1 MLSSSKDCS
10 LKIWDLREGR
20 LLFTLLGHSGP
31 VNAAKFSADGHFF
44 ASGGADQLVM
54 IWKSNF
60 FGVDAPVI
68 EWGQGQAG
76 QNSKV
81 RVPAA
86 AHQQSSSSVNNS
98 IDRSAVAS
106 VGTGARPPTADTS
119 RARISKNSSRG
130 AGKHVNNGSDSRNNT
145 STLNSSTVSRRPDFP
160 RSQTAPTAAG
170 PPASTTTTV
179 GPRATPANAVRAA
192 ASASAEVA
200 SVKDAL
206 PAALSATLE
215 HIVGQLDII
224 TKTMSIMDE
233 RLTLTENR
241 VSAMISAQRG
251 VSSAAQIMSGAAQ
264 QQQQNQQQNQQQHTA
279 PEFTM
284 QSRVS
289 AGQQAAAAAA
299 AVVIPP
305 AVSRFRE
312 ANSDLHSL
320 NSSGSCSGSDSD
332 SDSGG
337 DSMDPNDPMNI
348 YDAGRFDDDDAAYAE
363 DVSDNDSD

>member
-44 ASGGADQLVM
+44 ASGGADQLAM

-81 RVPAA
+81 RVPAQQQ
-86 AHQQSSSSVNNS
+86 HQSSAVNTSIS
-98 IDRSAVAS
+98 IDRSAVNAPP
-106 VGTGARPPTADTS
+106 ARSSSTADTS
-119 RARISKNSSRG
+119 RSRI
-130 AGKHVNNGSDSRNNT
+130 NT
-145 STLNSSTVSRRPDFP
+145 SSGRAAKPLSNNANKPAVAAAAARP
-160 RSQTAPTAAG
+160 QTAPAAS
-170 PPASTTTTV
+170 AATSRV
-179 GPRATPANAVRAA
+179 ATPANAARAV

-251 VSSAAQIMSGAAQ
+251 VSSAAQIMMNGVGGAAGAGATQ
-264 QQQQNQQQNQQQHTA
+264 QQQQQGQKNQAA

-284 QSRVS
+284 QSRIS
-289 AGQQAAAAAA
+289 AGEVAAAAGA
-299 AVVIPP
+299 AVVMPP
-305 AVSRFRE
+305 AVARFRE
-312 ANSDLHSL
+312 ENSDLRSL
-320 NSSGSCSGSDSD
+320 NSSGGSNSDND
-332 SDSGG
+332 SDSGSSE
-337 DSMDPNDPMNI
+337 DSMNEPDDPMNI
-348 YDAGRFDDDDAAYAE
+348 YDAGRFDDDDAYAE
-363 DVSDNDSD
+363 DVSDNESN